1 MCHHSLGRVSTLI
14 CLAPLCACAT
24 LGSYIVDRKNS
35 LLLKF
40 LAWIVR
46 ASVAGDN
53 LLNWAKFVCRWEQ
66 NRESLKVNLER
77 RSVLRQ
83 HDSSLQL
90 LWWEVVV
97 GVWWKGTSLYILLSL
112 EASRCFTCC
121 LLSLVLLLRDKE
133 GKGALMTTTAIAALS
148 CPTTYKV

>member
-1 MCHHSLGRVSTLI
+1 MCHRSLGRVSTLF
-14 CLAPLCACAT
+14 CLAPLCAYAT
-24 LGSYIVDRKNS
+24 LGSYIVDLKNS

-66 NRESLKVNLER
+66 NRESLRVNLER
-77 RSVLRQ
+77 RSVPRQ

-90 LWWEVVV
+90 LWWVVAV
-97 GVWWKGTSLYILLSL
+97 GVWWKGTSLYILLSF
-112 EASRCFTCC
+112 EDSGCFTCS
-121 LLSLVLLLRDKE
+121 LVSLVLFLRDKE
-133 GKGALMTTTAIAALS
+133 GKGALMTITATATLS